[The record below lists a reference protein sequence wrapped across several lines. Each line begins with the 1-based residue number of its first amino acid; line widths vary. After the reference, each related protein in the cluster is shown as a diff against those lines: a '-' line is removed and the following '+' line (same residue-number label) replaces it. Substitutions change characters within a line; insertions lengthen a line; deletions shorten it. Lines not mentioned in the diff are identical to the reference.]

1 MRKLIAVLFLFCGAI
16 VYGQV
21 VPQGINYQA
30 VALDQQGQPIP
41 GVDIVG
47 RPIDDAEIGVRI
59 SILEAS
65 PTGNVLY
72 QEEHEVLT
80 DQYGMFNLTIGQG
93 LQVSADPFN
102 TINWQGDKFLQVE
115 LSIENDGEFTLSAV
129 QQLMSVP
136 YAFLADRALNVD
148 DADSDPTNE
157 LQALSISNDTLY
169 LSSGGFVVLPSDQ
182 INDAD
187 ADPTNEYNI
196 GATLNG
202 TMLSI
207 TDGGGTQ
214 NVQLGGLNSD
224 NQNLWAN
231 LSGTTLTVNIQNGN
245 PAIIDLAPIQDGV
258 IPSGTN
264 FADLT
269 NWDSNW
275 RAEALRPFG
284 DFLLGL
290 NMTES
295 STNYAN
301 RVRFSNLV
309 TANAIPDSWDASAAD
324 KSAGFN
330 DLVSMQTSIVDGL
343 ELGTNF
349 VIYSSTEAVMMEF
362 VGGQLIF
369 NFRKL
374 FSDEGII
381 NQNCVVEVDGKH
393 YCFGVSDVYVHD
405 GNTKQSIC
413 DERVRQFIYKGLNVK
428 NADRCFVQ
436 HNKELSEIYFCYQS
450 GDSLVSFADTSR
462 CNRAAIFN
470 VKNNTWSFMDLPNVS
485 AGTSANVNTVSTYSA
500 STSTYDTIGGSYYD
514 QEDSRNRH
522 TLMVGNSDSGNSL
535 SSAKIYGLD
544 LADDGSIA
552 FNVDTEATK
561 PPFVERTGLD
571 LDEINQPIDGYKVIT
586 RMLPQIFTKNTS
598 NTNITIEFGASDI
611 PNNTPAYT
619 TSTTFDIASDYK
631 VDSRASGRYLS
642 YKFSLGA
649 SDYKDFELSGFD
661 LDVTTTGR
669 V

>member
-1 MRKLIAVLFLFCGAI
+1 MATL
-16 VYGQV
+16 
-21 VPQGINYQA
+21 
-30 VALDQQGQPIP
+30 PIRNL
-41 GVDIVG
+41 G
-47 RPIDDAEIGVRI
+47 
-59 SILEAS
+59 S
-65 PTGNVLY
+65 TG
-72 QEEHEVLT
+72 VLT
-80 DQYGMFNLTIGQG
+80 DPNPYNLPVTGFTSANNVRFDEGKVRRAPVFRTVKDSLGFDPRAAFGIVPTTGFDTV
-93 LQVSADPFN
+93 LMVSDDYVIKEYANGNVNDRSGSITGSSDPRP
-102 TINWQGDKFLQVE
+102 
-115 LSIENDGEFTLSAV
+115 FTVCS
-129 QQLMSVP
+129 
-136 YAFLADRALNVD
+136 LAD
-148 DADSDPTNE
+148 
-157 LQALSISNDTLY
+157 
-169 LSSGGFVVLPSDQ
+169 VVY
-182 INDAD
+182 INRPDRV
-187 ADPTNEYNI
+187 PVYR
-196 GATLNG
+196 L
-202 TMLSI
+202 
-207 TDGGGTQ
+207 
-214 NVQLGGLNSD
+214 
-224 NQNLWAN
+224 
-231 LSGTTLTVNIQNGN
+231 
-245 PAIIDLAPIQDGV
+245 
-258 IPSGTN
+258 PSGTN

-269 NWDSNW
+269 NWDSSW
-275 RAEALRPFG
+275 RTKALRPFG

-309 TANAIPDSWDASAAD
+309 TANAIPDSWDASD
-324 KSAGFN
+324 TTKSAGFN
-330 DLVSMQTSIVDGL
+330 DLVAMQTSIVDGL

-413 DERVRQFIYKGLNVK
+413 DERVRQFIFKGLNVK

-436 HNKELSEIYFCYQS
+436 YNKELSEIYFCYQS
-450 GDSLVSFADTSR
+450 GDSLVSFADTAR

-522 TLMVGNSDSGNSL
+522 TLMVGNSDSDNSL

-611 PNNTPAYT
+611 PNNTPAY
-619 TSTTFDIASDYK
+619 STTATFNIASDYK

>member
-1 MRKLIAVLFLFCGAI
+1 MATL
-16 VYGQV
+16 
-21 VPQGINYQA
+21 
-30 VALDQQGQPIP
+30 PIRNL
-41 GVDIVG
+41 G
-47 RPIDDAEIGVRI
+47 
-59 SILEAS
+59 S
-65 PTGNVLY
+65 TG
-72 QEEHEVLT
+72 VLT
-80 DQYGMFNLTIGQG
+80 DPNPYNLPVTGFTSANNVRFDEGKVRRAPVFRTVKDSLGFDPRAAFGIVPTTGFDTV
-93 LQVSADPFN
+93 LMVSDDYVIKEYANGNVNDRSGSITGSSDPRP
-102 TINWQGDKFLQVE
+102 
-115 LSIENDGEFTLSAV
+115 FTVCS
-129 QQLMSVP
+129 
-136 YAFLADRALNVD
+136 LAD
-148 DADSDPTNE
+148 
-157 LQALSISNDTLY
+157 
-169 LSSGGFVVLPSDQ
+169 VVY
-182 INDAD
+182 INRPDRV
-187 ADPTNEYNI
+187 PVYR
-196 GATLNG
+196 L
-202 TMLSI
+202 
-207 TDGGGTQ
+207 
-214 NVQLGGLNSD
+214 
-224 NQNLWAN
+224 
-231 LSGTTLTVNIQNGN
+231 
-245 PAIIDLAPIQDGV
+245 
-258 IPSGTN
+258 PSGTN

-275 RAEALRPFG
+275 RAKALRPFG

-309 TANAIPDSWDASAAD
+309 TANAIPDSWDASATD

-330 DLVSMQTSIVDGL
+330 DLVAMQTSIVDGL

-349 VIYSSTEAVMMEF
+349 VIYSSTEAIMMEF

-413 DERVRQFIYKGLNVK
+413 DERVRQFIFKGLNVK

-522 TLMVGNSDSGNSL
+522 TLMVGNSDSDNSL

-586 RMLPQIFTKNTS
+586 RMLPQIFTKNT
-598 NTNITIEFGASDI
+598 
-611 PNNTPAYT
+611 PNPQNHLQERP
-619 TSTTFDIASDYK
+619 K
-631 VDSRASGRYLS
+631 VRCYI
-642 YKFSLGA
+642 
-649 SDYKDFELSGFD
+649 
-661 LDVTTTGR
+661 
-669 V
+669 

>member
-1 MRKLIAVLFLFCGAI
+1 MATL
-16 VYGQV
+16 
-21 VPQGINYQA
+21 
-30 VALDQQGQPIP
+30 PIRNL
-41 GVDIVG
+41 G
-47 RPIDDAEIGVRI
+47 
-59 SILEAS
+59 S
-65 PTGNVLY
+65 TG
-72 QEEHEVLT
+72 VLT
-80 DQYGMFNLTIGQG
+80 DPNPYNLPVTGFTSANNVRFDEGKVRRAPVFRTVKDSLGFDPRAAFGIVPTTGFDTV
-93 LQVSADPFN
+93 LMVSDDYVIKEYANGNVNDRSGSITGSSDPRP
-102 TINWQGDKFLQVE
+102 
-115 LSIENDGEFTLSAV
+115 FTVCS
-129 QQLMSVP
+129 
-136 YAFLADRALNVD
+136 LAD
-148 DADSDPTNE
+148 
-157 LQALSISNDTLY
+157 
-169 LSSGGFVVLPSDQ
+169 VVY
-182 INDAD
+182 INRPDRV
-187 ADPTNEYNI
+187 PVYR
-196 GATLNG
+196 L
-202 TMLSI
+202 
-207 TDGGGTQ
+207 
-214 NVQLGGLNSD
+214 
-224 NQNLWAN
+224 
-231 LSGTTLTVNIQNGN
+231 
-245 PAIIDLAPIQDGV
+245 
-258 IPSGTN
+258 PSGTN

-275 RAEALRPFG
+275 RAKALRPFG

-309 TANAIPDSWDASAAD
+309 TANAIPDSWDASD
-324 KSAGFN
+324 TTKSAGFN
-330 DLVSMQTSIVDGL
+330 DLVAMQTSIVDGL

-413 DERVRQFIYKGLNVK
+413 DERVRQFIFKGLNVK

-436 HNKELSEIYFCYQS
+436 YNKELSEIYFCYQS
-450 GDSLVSFADTSR
+450 GDSLVSFADTAR

-611 PNNTPAYT
+611 PNNTPAY
-619 TSTTFDIASDYK
+619 STTATFNIASDYK